1 MEFFLHFWD
10 ELDDVA
16 GACRHVAT
24 TALAE
29 AAALSM
35 PLFAWTSALGVG
47 LLAPQLRV
55 NAALLAGSVT
65 FFDLYRRLLRLP
77 G

>member
-1 MEFFLHFWD
+1 MEFMLLLWD
-10 ELDDVA
+10 ELDDAA
-16 GACRHVAT
+16 GTCRHLAT
-24 TALAE
+24 TALVE
-29 AAALSM
+29 AAALST
-35 PLFAWTSALGVG
+35 PLLAWGSALGVW

-65 FFDLYRRLLRLP
+65 FFDVYRRTLRLP

>member
-24 TALAE
+24 TAFAE
-29 AAALSM
+29 AASLST
-35 PLFAWTSALGVG
+35 PVLAWASALGVW
-47 LLAPQLRV
+47 LIAPQLRV

>member
-10 ELDDVA
+10 ELDDVT

-24 TALAE
+24 TALIE
-29 AAALSM
+29 AAALST
-35 PLFAWTSALGVG
+35 PLLAWGSALGVWV
-47 LLAPQLRV
+47 LAPQLRV

>member
-1 MEFFLHFWD
+1 MEFLLLFWD
-10 ELDDVA
+10 DLDDAA

-29 AAALSM
+29 AASLST
-35 PLFAWTSALGVG
+35 PILAWASALGVWV
-47 LLAPQLRV
+47 LAPQLRV
-55 NAALLAGSVT
+55 NAALLAGSAT

-77 G
+77 I

>member
-10 ELDDVA
+10 ELDDLSGV
-16 GACRHVAT
+16 CRHVAT
-24 TALAE
+24 TLIVE
-29 AAALSM
+29 AAAVST
-35 PLFAWTSALGVG
+35 PLLAWGSALGVW

-55 NAALLAGSVT
+55 NAALLAGSIT

-77 G
+77 

>member
-1 MEFFLHFWD
+1 MEFLLLFWD
-10 ELDDVA
+10 DLDDAA

-29 AAALSM
+29 AASLST
-35 PLFAWTSALGVG
+35 PLLAWASALGVWV
-47 LLAPQLRV
+47 LAPQLRV
-55 NAALLAGSVT
+55 NAALLSGSAT

-77 G
+77 I

>member
-10 ELDDVA
+10 ELDDAA

-29 AAALSM
+29 AAAVST
-35 PLFAWTSALGVG
+35 PLLAWASAVGVG
-47 LLAPQLRV
+47 LFAPQLRI

-65 FFDLYRRLLRLP
+65 FFDLYRRLLRV

>member
-10 ELDDVA
+10 ELDDAA
-16 GACRHVAT
+16 GACRHIAT
-24 TALAE
+24 TSLAE
-29 AAALSM
+29 AAALST
-35 PLFAWTSALGVG
+35 PLLAWASALGLG
-47 LLAPQLRV
+47 LLAPQLRI

-65 FFDLYRRLLRLP
+65 FFDLYRRLLRM

>member
-1 MEFFLHFWD
+1 
-10 ELDDVA
+10 
-16 GACRHVAT
+16 
-24 TALAE
+24 
-29 AAALSM
+29 M

>member
-10 ELDDVA
+10 ELDDA
-16 GACRHVAT
+16 AAACRHVAT
-24 TALAE
+24 TAIAE
-29 AAALSM
+29 AAALST
-35 PLFAWTSALGVG
+35 PLLAWGSALGVW

-65 FFDLYRRLLRLP
+65 FFDVYRRLLRLS
-77 G
+77 

>member
-29 AAALSM
+29 AASLST
-35 PLFAWTSALGVG
+35 PLFAWASAVGVG